1 MVGPFLFLLIGN
13 YVKKTL
19 MKKLVNVFY
28 TFGIFLL
35 FIAIWLGFLF
45 GKVSFGAVV
54 FHLSLDSAD
63 KIDYYSLTTFIL
75 LVLLLP
81 ALISYFTSR
90 MSIWLKVIAT
100 VGCFYYFLWHVG
112 LVPFVQMFYRPDRMA
127 NYYQSVQLNQIK
139 EKKNLVVIYVESL
152 EKNFADKSLVKE
164 DLIKELTALE
174 ESHVKFS
181 DYQEGY
187 GNDWTI
193 ASIIGSQCGI
203 PLQLPF
209 EKYLRINRCEDDKSF
224 LGNALCLGDVLQK
237 ENYHQVFINGVD
249 LKFAFV
255 GDFFKTHKYD
265 EVYGPNEI
273 KKVFNRNFDEHFWGL
288 SDASLMKVAKEKF
301 SDLYKG
307 NKPFNLTL
315 LTVDTHA
322 PHGMTSKECRD
333 RFGNEPTYAEIIQCT
348 SDAVSDFVKYV
359 KENDTKN
366 NTIILVMGDHLAKK
380 NSLSNEIN
388 QKPRKIF
395 ASFMSNNQNAINVKD
410 TVYAIDFYPMI
421 LNQIVDDKICKAG
434 IGHVPGI
441 FGCGKREMSEKKFKN
456 IYESYSHLLK
466 EFWCK

>member
-1 MVGPFLFLLIGN
+1 
-13 YVKKTL
+13 
-19 MKKLVNVFY
+19 MKKIVNVIY

-35 FIAIWLGFLF
+35 FIAIWLGFVF
-45 GKVSFGAVV
+45 GNVSFAAVI
-54 FHLSLDSAD
+54 FHMSLDSAD
-63 KIDYYSLTTFIL
+63 KIDYYSLSTFIL
-75 LVLLLP
+75 LVLLIP
-81 ALISYFTSR
+81 SLICYFTSR
-90 MSIWLKVIAT
+90 IPTWTKCISI

-112 LVPFVQMFYRPDRMA
+112 LVSYVQIFYRPEKIES
-127 NYYQSVQLNQIK
+127 YYQSVQLKEIK

-152 EKNFADKSLVKE
+152 EKNFADKSLVKD

-174 ESHVKFS
+174 DAHLKFS

-193 ASIIGSQCGI
+193 ASIVGSQCGV

-209 EKYLRINRCEDDKSF
+209 EKYFKINRCEEDKSF
-224 LGNALCLGDVLQK
+224 LGNAVCLGDVLHK
-237 ENYHQVFINGVD
+237 ENYQQVFMNGVD

-265 EVYGPNEI
+265 EIYGPSEI
-273 KKVFNRNFDEHFWGL
+273 KKVFNRDFAEHFWGL
-288 SDASLMKVAKEKF
+288 SDASLMDVAKVKF

-307 NKPFNLTL
+307 DKPFNLTL

-333 RFGNEPTYAEIIQCT
+333 RFGHEPSFAEIIQCT
-348 SDAVSDFVKYV
+348 SSAVSDFVKYV
-359 KENDTKN
+359 KENDPKN
-366 NTIILVMGDHLAKK
+366 NTVVLVMGDHLAKK

-395 ASFMSNNQNAINVKD
+395 ASFMSNNQKEMDVKD

-421 LNQIVDDKICKAG
+421 LNQIVDQKICKAG

-441 FGCGKREMSEKKFKN
+441 FGCMKREMNEKEFKN

-466 EFWCK
+466 TFWCK